1 VRKGRHSSQ
10 VSRQVSDSSVIAPV
24 AALLRSSLSL
34 IGPTGTPLMP
44 TNQPSA
50 AGSSG
55 AAAAARL
62 AAAIAA
68 AIVFGWTIAVVSS
81 SSGSAGAVIASAQ
94 EPRLA
99 STELEAG
106 GSEVVEITSPSDAPG
121 SDS

>member
-1 VRKGRHSSQ
+1 MRSARHSSQ
-10 VSRQVSDSSVIAPV
+10 PSRQASDSSVIAPV
-24 AALLRSSLSL
+24 AALLRSSLSR
-34 IGPTGTPLMP
+34 IGPTGTPLIP

-55 AAAAARL
+55 AAAARL

-81 SSGSAGAVIASAQ
+81 SSSSAGAVSASAHD
-94 EPRLA
+94 PRCAPGGLDV
-99 STELEAG
+99 G
-106 GSEVVEITSPSDAPG
+106 GSGIVEMRSPSDAPG